1 VKEQLATFIA
11 SYIKNPRMEEI
22 PAILDIFQL
31 KKIQKGGLFKHPF
44 KAIDKIGFLISGS
57 VRVYV
62 LKDNGER
69 ITGNVLSNNAFVT
82 DFIGLKTGENTPL
95 AIEVLA
101 PTTMLV
107 APNEQIKKLL
117 EVNLTFNRLIRECMG
132 DTVVNMI
139 KLYSLFITGTAKDHY
154 EYLLENNPELFKNTP
169 LHYIAN
175 MIGITPTQLSRIR
188 KKDK

>member
-1 VKEQLATFIA
+1 MKEQLAIFIE
-11 SYIKNPRMEEI
+11 SYIKNPRTDEI
-22 PAILDIFQL
+22 PAILEIFQI
-31 KKIQKGGLFKHPF
+31 KHFQKGDLFKSPF

-62 LKDNGER
+62 LKDNGE
-69 ITGNVLSNNAFVT
+69 IVTGNVLSSNKFLT
-82 DFIGLKTGENTPL
+82 DFIGLRTGENTPL

-107 APNEQIKKLL
+107 APNEQIKNLL
-117 EVNLTFNRLIRECMG
+117 EVNLTFNRLIREYMG

-139 KLYSLFITGTAKDHY
+139 KLYSLFITGTAKDRY